1 MGRILALDIGDVR
14 IGLAVSDPLGI
25 IANPL
30 ETYTRKNIAADT
42 EYIVRLA
49 REKEADVIVSGLP
62 VRLDGEETAQTKK
75 VRDFVAELEKAWGG
89 KVVFV
94 DERLT
99 TASAQR
105 ALLEGNVRRADR
117 KKVVDKVA
125 AAIILQSYLET
136 KR

>member
-75 VRDFVAELEKAWGG
+75 YAILSPSWKRHWAAKSFL
-89 KVVFV
+89 
-94 DERLT
+94 LT
-99 TASAQR
+99 S
-105 ALLEGNVRRADR
+105 V
-117 KKVVDKVA
+117 
-125 AAIILQSYLET
+125 
-136 KR
+136 